1 MDVDQCVNVRRVFCR
16 RMNKIGSLGLQKLA
30 VAVAMTFFGVPSP
43 SFTLLLV
50 MVVVFPVIVVVQK

>member
-1 MDVDQCVNVRRVFCR
+1 
-16 RMNKIGSLGLQKLA
+16 MNKIGSLGLQKLA